1 MKEKYKTKC
10 RLLEIYA
17 KFHTR
22 KFARLANLIYL
33 CKNYRIP
40 LKM

>member
-17 KFHTR
+17 KFHTP
-22 KFARLANLIYL
+22 KFAKLVNLIYL
-33 CKNYRIP
+33 CKEYLIP